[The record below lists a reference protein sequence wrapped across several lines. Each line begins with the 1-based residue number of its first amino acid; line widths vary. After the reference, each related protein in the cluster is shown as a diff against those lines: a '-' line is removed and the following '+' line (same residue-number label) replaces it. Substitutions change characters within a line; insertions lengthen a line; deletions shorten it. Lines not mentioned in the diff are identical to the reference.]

1 VTNETAEDA
10 AGQGPSG
17 DGASE
22 AHPVGWRRSPTSSVV
37 QFAVDPHAEHPPF
50 EQLKSRVIGGIA
62 SGELIAGTKL
72 PTVRALA
79 TELGIAPNTVARA
92 YRELEA
98 DGLIETR
105 GRNGTVIKAAADDP
119 AALAQ
124 LAAQEYAARV
134 RELGVGSGAAVEYVR
149 TALGGPKVVE

>member
-1 VTNETAEDA
+1 MSDTTDETHP
-10 AGQGPSG
+10 AGEE
-17 DGASE
+17 GAG
-22 AHPVGWRRSPTSSVV
+22 AHPVGWRRSPTSSAV
-37 QFAVDPHAEHPPF
+37 QFVVDPHGEHPPF
-50 EQLKSRVIGGIA
+50 EQLKAQVIAGIA

-98 DGLIETR
+98 DDLIETR
-105 GRNGTVIKAAADDP
+105 GRNGTVIRAAKGDA

-134 RELGVGSGAAVEYVR
+134 RELGVEAGAALEYVR
-149 TALGGPKVVE
+149 TALR

>member
-1 VTNETAEDA
+1 MSEPTNPAGEDA
-10 AGQGPSG
+10 AAHPTPGDDPSG
-17 DGASE
+17 
-22 AHPVGWRRSPTSSVV
+22 AHPVGWRRAPSSSVV
-37 QFAVDPHAEHPPF
+37 QFTVDPHAEHPPF

-92 YRELEA
+92 YRELET

-105 GRNGTVIKAAADDP
+105 GRNGTVIKGAADDP

-134 RELGVGSGAAVEYVR
+134 RDLGIEADAAVEYVR
-149 TALGGPKVVE
+149 AALR